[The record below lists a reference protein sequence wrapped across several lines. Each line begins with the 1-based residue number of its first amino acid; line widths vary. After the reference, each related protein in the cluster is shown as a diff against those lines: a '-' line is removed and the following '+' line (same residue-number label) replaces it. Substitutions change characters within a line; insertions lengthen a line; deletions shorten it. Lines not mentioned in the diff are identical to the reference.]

1 MMPPVAVARKLSDNE
16 HQIMERGAPDIL
28 PLIPTA
34 AKTDSR
40 PHVTAGL
47 DPAIGHPRQIANDA
61 IPVSNI
67 ARK

>member
-34 AKTDSR
+34 AKTDSWRIILVMPASSSCQRRLASTTSAVPEQAR
-40 PHVTAGL
+40 P
-47 DPAIGHPRQIANDA
+47 
-61 IPVSNI
+61 
-67 ARK
+67 